1 MKRYVF
7 VLIFSLT
14 VYLGGAQN
22 PQGFFLDNWQP
33 KTCITPDYVEAQQP
47 VAAPTVS
54 IAVDLNSKI
63 AKVSK
68 YLYGNNS
75 VPWSGKMNTDAVL
88 TKNIQNLSPN
98 ILRCPGGSLSD
109 TYFWDAT
116 EGKVPTDIPSTISID
131 VLNMGKTTANWA
143 MTLDNYYDLLKKT
156 NSTGCIVV
164 NYGYARYGTSADPV
178 ANAAHYAANWVRYDK
193 GRTKYWELGNENMG
207 NWEAGYK
214 IDKTLNKDNQPEI
227 ISGDLYGKH
236 CRVFIDSMRVAAAQV
251 GSVIKIGV
259 VTMESYVSYDEVM
272 KNWNAGMM
280 PQIADKADFL
290 IVHSYYTPYNENST
304 VSTIFSSAA
313 KTKSNK
319 DYVLTDLKTFA
330 KKDTMPVA
338 LTEWNIFAVGG
349 KQAVSYVNGMHTA
362 LVLGELIK
370 NQYGEA
376 TRWDLMNGWGNGDD
390 HGMFASSDEPGVILR
405 TPHAPFFYMY
415 YFQKYFGDQMI
426 TSKVTGSTNL
436 VTYAS
441 SFSSGQS
448 GMVIVNKGTVP
459 QTISLQMTNF
469 ANSKSYYRYVLTGG
483 TDNGNFSR
491 KVYVNGEGPSGD
503 GGGPDNYTAVRA
515 VATRV
520 NGEIKFST
528 PAMSVTYLLVTSDSL
543 PTPTGMSLLKKPS
556 FTLFP
561 NPTKGNI
568 TIDSPD
574 FEFNRIEIVGL
585 AGNKVFEQVFD
596 QPVSGN
602 KQLNVNLGKGMY
614 ILNIYQNNRRKST
627 KLLVE

>member
-1 MKRYVF
+1 
-7 VLIFSLT
+7 
-14 VYLGGAQN
+14 
-22 PQGFFLDNWQP
+22 
-33 KTCITPDYVEAQQP
+33 
-47 VAAPTVS
+47 
-54 IAVDLNSKI
+54 
-63 AKVSK
+63 
-68 YLYGNNS
+68 
-75 VPWSGKMNTDAVL
+75 
-88 TKNIQNLSPN
+88 
-98 ILRCPGGSLSD
+98 
-109 TYFWDAT
+109 
-116 EGKVPTDIPSTISID
+116 
-131 VLNMGKTTANWA
+131 
-143 MTLDNYYDLLKKT
+143 
-156 NSTGCIVV
+156 
-164 NYGYARYGTSADPV
+164 
-178 ANAAHYAANWVRYDK
+178 
-193 GRTKYWELGNENMG
+193 
-207 NWEAGYK
+207 
-214 IDKTLNKDNQPEI
+214 
-227 ISGDLYGKH
+227 
-236 CRVFIDSMRVAAAQV
+236 
-251 GSVIKIGV
+251 
-259 VTMESYVSYDEVM
+259 M

-349 KQAVSYVNGMHTA
+349 KQAVSYVNGMHAA

-390 HGMFASSDEPGVILR
+390 MGLFASSDEPDVTLR
-405 TPHAPFFYMY
+405 IPHAPFFYMY

-426 TSKVTGSTNL
+426 TSKVTGSTNI

-448 GMVIVNKGTVP
+448 GIVIVNKGTVP
-459 QTISLQMTNF
+459 QTVSLQLTNF
-469 ANSKSYYRYVLTGG
+469 TSPKSYYRYVLTGG

-491 KVYVNGEGPSGD
+491 KVYVNGEGPTSE
-503 GGGPDNYTAVRA
+503 GGGPDNYTAVKA
-515 VATRV
+515 IATRI
-520 NGEIKFST
+520 NGDIKFST

>member
-1 MKRYVF
+1 MKRSVF
-7 VLIFSLT
+7 ILILSLT
-14 VYLGGAQN
+14 VYLGKAQN

-47 VAAPTVS
+47 VASATVN
-54 IAVDLNSKI
+54 IAVDFNSKI
-63 AKVSK
+63 AKVSQ

-75 VPWSGKMNTDAVL
+75 VPWSGKMNTDPVL

-156 NSTGCIVV
+156 NSTGCIIV

-207 NWEAGYK
+207 SWEAGYK
-214 IDKTLNKDNQPEI
+214 IDKTLNKDNQPET

-259 VTMESYVSYDEVM
+259 VTVESYVSYDDVM

-280 PQIADKADFL
+280 PQIVGKADFL

-304 VSTIFSSAA
+304 VATVLNSASN
-313 KTKSNK
+313 TKNLK
-319 DYVLTDLKTFA
+319 DYVLADFKTFA
-330 KKDTMPVA
+330 KKDTIPVA

-349 KQAVSYVNGMHTA
+349 KQAVSYVNGMHA
-362 LVLGELIK
+362 SLVLGELIK
-370 NQYGEA
+370 NQFGEA
-376 TRWDLMNGWGNGDD
+376 TRWDLMNGWSNGDD
-390 HGMFASSDEPGVILR
+390 MGLFASSDEPGVTLR
-405 TPHAPFFYMY
+405 TPHAPFYYMY

-426 TSKVTGSTNL
+426 SSKVTNSTNIIA
-436 VTYAS
+436 YAS
-441 SFSSGQS
+441 SFTSGQS
-448 GMVIVNKGTVP
+448 GIVIVNKGTIP
-459 QTISLQMTNF
+459 QTVSLQMTNF
-469 ANSKSYYRYVLTGG
+469 TNPKSYYQYVLTGG

-503 GGGPDNYTAVRA
+503 GGGPDNYSTLKA
-515 VATRV
+515 VATSI
-520 NGEIKFST
+520 NGDIKFSS

-543 PTPTGMSLLKKPS
+543 STPTGMSHLKKPS

-568 TIDSPD
+568 TINSPD
-574 FEFNRIEIVGL
+574 FEYSRIDIVGQT
-585 AGNKVFEQVFD
+585 GNKVFEQVFD

-602 KQLNVNLGKGMY
+602 RQLNVNLEKGMY
-614 ILNIYQNNRRKST
+614 ILNLYLNNRREST
-627 KLLVE
+627 KLMIE